1 MAINYLTTANTFQQW
16 LIGTQDLIT
25 VANNLTDNIS
35 GTFYANTNLV
45 VGNTFNVVGDTTIS
59 GNLTVSGN
67 IVLDTIGF
75 DDINANGS
83 INVGN
88 TLFVTGNSTFSNANV
103 TNTLTAATANITTGN
118 VSGTLYVSGNTT
130 LSNANVTNTLT
141 TSTIR
146 SSSGLIT
153 VSSNTI
159 VNDWVFSPNANVK
172 SGVTTFSV
180 VNSGSSA
187 YLFDQYSGNNPDI
200 YLHPGQTVSFNI
212 NASGHPFLIRQSNAG
227 ALYNVGLTHVS
238 TAGVVTTEGS
248 AQGQVTGTLIWK
260 VPFSLT
266 NNTYVYQCQNHSS
279 MVGNLIIQSTVTSA
293 ITTANAAFV
302 AANTASADSL
312 AFAIA
317 LG

>member
-88 TLFVTGNSTFSNANV
+88 TLFVTGNSTF
-103 TNTLTAATANITTGN
+103 
-118 VSGTLYVSGNTT
+118 
-130 LSNANVTNTLT
+130 SNANVTNTLT

-238 TAGVVTTEGS
+238 TTGVVTTEGS

-266 NNTYVYQCQNHSS
+266 NNTYVYQCQNHSA

-293 ITTANAAFV
+293 ITRANAAFV